1 MSIKTIA
8 LVLLVLVLCAV
19 SLGCTKDSGPE
30 QLMRTQSQLP
40 VVYHD
45 LDSALGAGKP
55 VVVYFN
61 EAWCSGCKD
70 QRPIIQ
76 EISLAAGDKAVVVVL
91 DRSANEN
98 VAERYGIDIAP
109 NMVILDT
116 SGEVVKTGYTG
127 GDELKVLID
136 GL

>member
-1 MSIKTIA
+1 M
-8 LVLLVLVLCAV
+8 V
-19 SLGCTKDSGPE
+19 SAAISGCSTESGPE
-30 QLMRTQSQLP
+30 QLTGTQPRLP
-40 VVYHD
+40 VIYHD
-45 LDSALGAGKP
+45 LDSALDSGKP
-55 VVVYFN
+55 VIVYFN

-76 EISLAAGDKAVVVVL
+76 DISLAAGDKAVVVVL
-91 DRSANEN
+91 DRSVNED
-98 VAERYGIDIAP
+98 VAAWYDINIVP

-127 GDELKVLID
+127 GDELKVLIE